1 MVLGRKYWIKRGR
14 RGLKV
19 VDFTVIVLGIGD
31 EYGLFRFEAFSDGIG
46 ITKKKILSKMTSLLT
61 ITKKRCVSFAKQGL
75 TNGKN
80 ELRGSFDLLGFHCQ
94 RK

>member
-1 MVLGRKYWIKRGR
+1 MVLGRKYWIRRGR

-46 ITKKKILSKMTSLLT
+46 SRKKILSKRTILLT
-61 ITKKRCVSFAKQGL
+61 ITKKRCVPYAKRGL

-80 ELRGSFDLLGFHCQ
+80 ELRGSFDLLEFHCQ

>member
-19 VDFTVIVLGIGD
+19 VEFTVIVLGIGD

-61 ITKKRCVSFAKQGL
+61 ITKNDVSH
-75 TNGKN
+75 
-80 ELRGSFDLLGFHCQ
+80 LRNKVS
-94 RK
+94 RTEKMNW